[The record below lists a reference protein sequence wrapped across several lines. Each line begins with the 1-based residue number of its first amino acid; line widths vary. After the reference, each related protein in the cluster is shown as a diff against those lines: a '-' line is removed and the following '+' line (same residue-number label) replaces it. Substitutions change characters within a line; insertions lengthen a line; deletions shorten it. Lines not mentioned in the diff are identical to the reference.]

1 LEGLRSESAVTGVA
15 AAWPGFMGGIGG
27 APAYGEGATGRQ
39 VVRYQ
44 LVSPEFFGV
53 LGIDLVRGRGF
64 SDAERNPNE
73 GVAVVSETVAREL
86 WPGADAIGQ
95 VLRVEPDSTIGRGAE
110 APAAA
115 RPSDDPLLQP
125 RTAVVIGVVR
135 DVAGFR
141 IGGMRIG
148 GAGVYLPIGAES
160 ATTALTLR
168 VRGDAEVA
176 RRVIVDRFALL
187 DPNMAQVSTL
197 QTFARTDTYILGTS
211 FWLTL
216 VLGALALLLTLS
228 GLFSVLSY
236 LVEQRTR
243 EIGVRMALGA
253 SSRSIGTLVLKQSAW
268 PVGIGLGLGCTLT
281 IGFSA
286 ALLATPAAEQIG
298 AIVQLFDPVAYGA
311 SLACI
316 VAACAAAALVPALRA
331 GSVDP
336 LAALRQE

>member
-1 LEGLRSESAVTGVA
+1 
-15 AAWPGFMGGIGG
+15 
-27 APAYGEGATGRQ
+27 
-39 VVRYQ
+39 VRYQ
-44 LVSPEFFGV
+44 FASPELFGV

-64 SDAERNPNE
+64 SDAERNANE

-95 VLRVEPDSTIGRGAE
+95 VVRVEPDATIGQGAE
-110 APAAA
+110 ARAAA
-115 RPSDDPLLQP
+115 APSDDPLLEP
-125 RTAVVIGVVR
+125 RTAVVVGVVR
-135 DVAGFR
+135 DVEGFR

-148 GAGVYLPIGAES
+148 GAGIYLPIDAEA
-160 ATTALTLR
+160 ATTGLTLR

-176 RRVIVDRFALL
+176 RRAIVDRFAVL
-187 DPNMAQVSTL
+187 DPNMARVSTL
-197 QTFARTDTYILGTS
+197 ETFARTDSYILGTS
-211 FWLTL
+211 FWLTV

-253 SSRSIGTLVLKQSAW
+253 SSGSVGALVLKQSAW
-268 PVGIGLGLGCTLT
+268 PVGIGLVLGCVLT
-281 IGFSA
+281 VGFSA

-298 AIVQLFDPVAYGA
+298 AIVQLFDPIAYGA
-311 SLACI
+311 SLLCI
-316 VAACAAAALVPALRA
+316 VAACAGAALIPALRA
-331 GSVDP
+331 GRVNP

>member
-1 LEGLRSESAVTGVA
+1 
-15 AAWPGFMGGIGG
+15 MGGLGG

-44 LVSPEFFGV
+44 FVSPEFFGV

-73 GVAVVSETVAREL
+73 GIAVVSETTAREL
-86 WPGADAIGQ
+86 WPDADAIGQ
-95 VLRVEPDSTIGRGAE
+95 VLRVEPDPTIGQGGDVAD
-110 APAAA
+110 AGAAA
-115 RPSDDPLLQP
+115 QATGDPLLQP
-125 RTAVVIGVVR
+125 RTAVVVGIAR
-135 DVAGFR
+135 DVAGFSV
-141 IGGMRIG
+141 GGMRLG
-148 GAGVYLPIGAES
+148 GAGVYMPIGPEAA
-160 ATTALTLR
+160 ATGLTLR

-176 RRVIVDRFALL
+176 RRVLVDRFALL

-197 QTFARTDTYILGTS
+197 QTFARTDSYILGTS

-216 VLGALALLLTLS
+216 VLGSLALLLTLS

-253 SSRSIGTLVLKQSAW
+253 SSRSVGALVLKQSAW
-268 PVGIGLGLGCTLT
+268 PVGIGLVIGCVLT
-281 IGFSA
+281 VGFSA
-286 ALLATPAAEQIG
+286 ALLSTPAAAQIG
-298 AIVQLFDPVAYGA
+298 AMVQLFDPVAYGA
-311 SLACI
+311 SLVCI
-316 VAACAAAALVPALRA
+316 VAACAGAALVPALRA
-331 GSVDP
+331 GSVNP